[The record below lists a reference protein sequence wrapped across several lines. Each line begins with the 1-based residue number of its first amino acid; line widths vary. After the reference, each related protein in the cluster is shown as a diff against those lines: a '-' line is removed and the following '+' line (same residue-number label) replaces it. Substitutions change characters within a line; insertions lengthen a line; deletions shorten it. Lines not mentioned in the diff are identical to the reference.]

1 MEIYNRS
8 KTYKIG
14 LFVLNNSATNI
25 PLFLTFY
32 YMYYT
37 QNILG
42 LSGVIVGIIAMVMRL
57 FDGITDPIIGYFI
70 DKTDGKYG
78 KFRPFMIVGNII
90 IILCLIGI
98 FNTPG
103 SLSITGKY
111 IWTTIFYTIYII
123 GYTFQTACTKGGQV
137 IITND
142 PKQRPL
148 FSIFDT
154 IYNTII
160 FTGGIYLLMSI
171 VAPRFEKGLLSQKLW
186 SSVSIGVAIISLLC
200 TILAVIGIWEKDRT
214 EFFGTQ
220 KNENLKFKDYAEIL
234 KNNRPIQMLTIAAST
249 DKLAG
254 NAMKGVAVY
263 IFANLLLNSKLQG
276 DYSALTGIPI
286 VIMGVIGLAWSRKK
300 GLKKSFVVTTW
311 LGVICTSIL
320 YYLGISG
327 AGTTIFLVFM
337 FIQQGF
343 AAVSSPIV
351 IPMIADVADYEMYRS
366 GRFIPGMMGT
376 LFSFIDKLVSSL
388 ATTIVGFAL
397 AYAGVSKQII
407 APDKFISKEFNSV
420 ILFVYCI
427 IPILG
432 YISSLIAMKF
442 YILDQKKMEEIQHY
456 LKEKKLGNENYEN
469 NNIDLPESIGEL
481 EGQNLSAGKAR

>member
-1 MEIYNRS
+1 MELYNRS
-8 KTYKIG
+8 KTYKIA

-42 LSGVIVGIIAMVMRL
+42 LSGVIVGVIAMIMRL

-70 DKTDGKYG
+70 DKTNGKYG
-78 KFRPFMIVGNII
+78 KFRPFMLFGNII
-90 IILCLIGI
+90 IIFCLLGI
-98 FNTPG
+98 FNTPQ
-103 SLSITGKY
+103 SLSLFNKY
-111 IWTTIFYTIYII
+111 LWTTCFYILYII

-137 IITND
+137 IMTND

-160 FTGGIYLLMSI
+160 FTGGVYFLMSI
-171 VAPRFEKGLLSQKLW
+171 ISPKFKNGLINPNLW
-186 SSVSIGVAIISLLC
+186 TMVSIGVAILSFSCTLLA
-200 TILAVIGIWEKDRT
+200 IFGIWSKDRT
-214 EFFGTQ
+214 EFFGL
-220 KNENLKFKDYAEIL
+220 KNNVELKFKDYIEIL

-254 NAMKGVAVY
+254 NAMKGVSVY

-286 VIMGVIGLAWSRKK
+286 TLIGIIGITLARKK
-300 GLKKSFVVTTW
+300 GLKKIFVITSW
-311 LGVICTSIL
+311 LGLISTLIL
-320 YYLGISG
+320 YFLGKSG
-327 AGTTIFLVFM
+327 TNVTLFLIFM

-343 AAVSSPIV
+343 AAISTPIV
-351 IPMIADVADYEMYRS
+351 IPMIADVTDYELSRS

-376 LFSFIDKLVSSL
+376 LFSFVDKLVSSL
-388 ATTIVGFAL
+388 ATTIIGFAL
-397 AYAGVSKQII
+397 AYAGASNQILT
-407 APDKFISKEFNSV
+407 PNLFISERFNSS

-432 YISSLIAMKF
+432 YIASLIAMNF
-442 YILDQKKMEEIQHY
+442 YSLDQEKMKEIQIK
-456 LKEKKLGNENYEN
+456 LQSEKHN
-469 NNIDLPESIGEL
+469 SI
-481 EGQNLSAGKAR
+481 

>member
-1 MEIYNRS
+1 MELYNRS
-8 KTYKIG
+8 KPHKIA

-25 PLFLTFY
+25 PMFLTFY

-42 LSGVIVGIIAMVMRL
+42 LSAVVVGMIAMTMRL

-70 DKTDGKYG
+70 DKTDGKFG
-78 KFRPFMIVGNII
+78 KFRPFMVVGNII
-90 IILCLIGI
+90 IVICLLGI
-98 FNTPG
+98 FNTPI
-103 SLSITGKY
+103 SFSTTAKY
-111 IWTTIFYTIYII
+111 IWTTSFYTIYIL

-171 VAPRFEKGLLSQKLW
+171 IAPKFDKGLLNPNLW
-186 SSVSIGVAIISLLC
+186 TSVSIGVAILSMLC
-200 TILAVIGIWEKDRT
+200 TTLAVIGIWEKDRT
-214 EFFGTQ
+214 EFFGVK
-220 KNENLKFKDYAEIL
+220 KNKNLKFKDYVEIL

-254 NAMKGVAVY
+254 STMKGVAVY
-263 IFANLLLNSKLQG
+263 IFANLLMNSKLQG
-276 DYSALTGIPI
+276 DYSALTGIP
-286 VIMGVIGLAWSRKK
+286 VTIMGVLGLMWARKK
-300 GLKKSFVVTTW
+300 GLKISFVVTTW
-311 LGVICTSIL
+311 LGLICTAIL
-320 YYLGISG
+320 YYLGKTG
-327 AGTTIFLVFM
+327 ASTIVFLVFM
-337 FIQQGF
+337 FMQQGF
-343 AAVSSPIV
+343 AAVSTPIV
-351 IPMIADVADYEMYRS
+351 IPMIADVTDYEIYRT

-376 LFSFIDKLVSSL
+376 LFSFVDKLISSL
-388 ATTIVGFAL
+388 GTAIVGFAL

-407 APDKFISKEFNSV
+407 QPNMFVSDKFNNT

-427 IPILG
+427 IPIFG
-432 YISSLIAMKF
+432 YIASLIAMKF
-442 YILDQKKMEEIQHY
+442 YSLDKNKMVEIQEY
-456 LKEKKLGNENYEN
+456 INKSKLKDKVVEMDDAEDYSETIESPILTAVGEK
-469 NNIDLPESIGEL
+469 
-481 EGQNLSAGKAR
+481 

>member
-1 MEIYNRS
+1 MELYNRS
-8 KTYKIG
+8 KPYKIG

-42 LSGVIVGIIAMVMRL
+42 LSAVIVGMIAMAMRL

-70 DKTDGKYG
+70 DKTDGRLG
-78 KFRPFMIVGNII
+78 KFRPFMIAGNLII
-90 IILCLIGI
+90 VLCLLGI
-98 FNTPG
+98 FNTPV
-103 SLSITGKY
+103 SLTVTGKY
-111 IWTTIFYTIYII
+111 IWTTIFYTIYIL

-171 VAPRFEKGLLSQKLW
+171 VAPRFENGLLNPKLW
-186 SSVSIGVAIISLLC
+186 TAVSIGVAVLSITC
-200 TILAVIGIWEKDRT
+200 TTLAVIGIWEKDRT
-214 EFFGTQ
+214 EFFGVK
-220 KNENLKFKDYAEIL
+220 KNENLKFKDYIGIL

-249 DKLAG
+249 DKLASNTMRG
-254 NAMKGVAVY
+254 AAVY
-263 IFANLLLNSKLQG
+263 IFANLLMNSKLQG

-286 VIMGVIGLAWSRKK
+286 TIMGILGLAWARKK
-300 GLKKSFVVTTW
+300 GLKTSFVVTTW
-311 LGVICTSIL
+311 LGLICTAIL
-320 YYLGISG
+320 YYLGKTG
-327 AGTTIFLVFM
+327 ASTTIFLVFM
-337 FIQQGF
+337 FMQQGF
-343 AAVSSPIV
+343 AAVSTPIV
-351 IPMIADVADYEMYRS
+351 IPMIADVTDYEVYRS

-388 ATTIVGFAL
+388 ATTVVGFAL
-397 AYAGVSKQII
+397 AFAGVGNQVIQ
-407 APDKFISKEFNSV
+407 PNMFISDRFNSS

-427 IPILG
+427 IPIIG
-432 YISSLIAMKF
+432 YVASLIAMKF
-442 YILDQKKMEEIQHY
+442 YILDKDKMKEIQEY
-456 LKEKKLGNENYEN
+456 INKSKLKNT
-469 NNIDLPESIGEL
+469 IDETEETDVTEAL
-481 EGQNLSAGKAR
+481 ETPILAAANDK

>member
-1 MEIYNRS
+1 MELYNRS
-8 KTYKIG
+8 KPYKIG

-25 PLFLTFY
+25 PLFLNFY

-42 LSGVIVGIIAMVMRL
+42 LSAVVVGIIAMTMRL
-57 FDGITDPIIGYFI
+57 FDGITDPIIGYLI
-70 DKTDGKYG
+70 DKTDGK
-78 KFRPFMIVGNII
+78 FRPFMVVGNII
-90 IILCLIGI
+90 IVICLLGI
-98 FNTPG
+98 FNTPI
-103 SLSITGKY
+103 SFSAKAKY
-111 IWTTIFYTIYII
+111 IWTTSFYTVYIL

-148 FSIFDT
+148 FSIFDM

-171 VAPRFEKGLLSQKLW
+171 IAPKFDKGLLNPNLW
-186 SSVSIGVAIISLLC
+186 SSLSIGAAILSMLC
-200 TILAVIGIWEKDRT
+200 TTLAVIGIWEKDRT
-214 EFFGTQ
+214 EFFGIK
-220 KNENLKFKDYAEIL
+220 KNKNLKFKDYVEIL

-254 NAMKGVAVY
+254 SATKGVAVY
-263 IFANLLLNSKLQG
+263 IFANLLMNSKLQG

-286 VIMGVIGLAWSRKK
+286 TIMGIFGLMWARKK
-300 GLKKSFVVTTW
+300 GMKTSFVLATW
-311 LGVICTSIL
+311 LGLICTVIL
-320 YYLGISG
+320 YYLGKTG
-327 AGTTIFLVFM
+327 ASTIVFLVFM

-343 AAVSSPIV
+343 AAVSNPIV
-351 IPMIADVADYEMYRS
+351 IPMIADVTDYEAYRS

-376 LFSFIDKLVSSL
+376 LFSFIDKLISSL
-388 ATTIVGFAL
+388 STVIIGFAL

-407 APDKFISKEFNSV
+407 QPNIFISDKFNSV
-420 ILFVYCI
+420 ILFVYCA

-432 YISSLIAMKF
+432 YVASLIAMRF
-442 YILDQKKMEEIQHY
+442 YILDKNKMEEIQEY
-456 LKEKKLGNENYEN
+456 VNKAKIKDRVVDINDNEDYPETIENPILTAVRGN
-469 NNIDLPESIGEL
+469 
-481 EGQNLSAGKAR
+481 

>member
-1 MEIYNRS
+1 MELYNRS
-8 KTYKIG
+8 KPHKIA

-25 PLFLTFY
+25 PMFLTFY

-42 LSGVIVGIIAMVMRL
+42 LSAVVVGMIAMTMRL

-70 DKTDGKYG
+70 DKTDGKFG
-78 KFRPFMIVGNII
+78 KFRPFMVAGNII
-90 IILCLIGI
+90 IVICLLGI
-98 FNTPG
+98 FNTPI
-103 SLSITGKY
+103 SFSTTAKY
-111 IWTTIFYTIYII
+111 IWTTSFYTIYIL

-171 VAPRFEKGLLSQKLW
+171 IAPKFDKGLLNPNLW
-186 SSVSIGVAIISLLC
+186 TSVSIGVAILSMLC
-200 TILAVIGIWEKDRT
+200 TTLAVIGIWEKDRS
-214 EFFGTQ
+214 EFFGVK
-220 KNENLKFKDYAEIL
+220 KNENLKFKDYVEIL

-254 NAMKGVAVY
+254 STMKGVAVY
-263 IFANLLLNSKLQG
+263 IFANLLMSSKLQG

-286 VIMGVIGLAWSRKK
+286 TIMGILGLMWARKK
-300 GLKKSFVVTTW
+300 GLKTSFVVTTW
-311 LGVICTSIL
+311 LGLICTAIL
-320 YYLGISG
+320 YYLGKTG
-327 AGTTIFLVFM
+327 ASTIVFLVFM
-337 FIQQGF
+337 FMQQGF
-343 AAVSSPIV
+343 AAVSTPIV
-351 IPMIADVADYEMYRS
+351 IPMIADVTDYEIYRT

-376 LFSFIDKLVSSL
+376 LFSFVDKLISSL
-388 ATTIVGFAL
+388 GTAIVGFAL

-407 APDKFISKEFNSV
+407 QPNMFVSDKFNNT

-427 IPILG
+427 IPIFG
-432 YISSLIAMKF
+432 YIASLIAMKF
-442 YILDQKKMEEIQHY
+442 YSLDKNKMVEIQEY
-456 LKEKKLGNENYEN
+456 INKSKLKDKVVEMDDAEDYSETIESPILTAVGEK
-469 NNIDLPESIGEL
+469 
-481 EGQNLSAGKAR
+481 